1 MAGEVLAIL
10 LAGHMLIIVNE
21 IGEMGQ
27 SSVVRCQVSFEVP
40 TLRWCVQ
47 EVAGGELYY
56 LDKC

>member
-1 MAGEVLAIL
+1 
-10 LAGHMLIIVNE
+10 MLIIVIE

-27 SSVVRCQVSFEVP
+27 SSVVRCQVSFEVL